1 MQHAE
6 GTRQQIAL
14 EERLTHL
21 EASMDALTDALL
33 ARERELRDVWL
44 AIEQLKGRLADL
56 VPSVVTAEREPPPP
70 HY

>member
-6 GTRQQIAL
+6 NTHQLIEL

-21 EASMDALTDALL
+21 EASVDALTGALL
-33 ARERELRDVWL
+33 AREREMRNVWL
-44 AIEQLKGRLADL
+44 AIDQLKGRLADL
-56 VPSVVTAEREPPPP
+56 VPSVVAAEREPPPP